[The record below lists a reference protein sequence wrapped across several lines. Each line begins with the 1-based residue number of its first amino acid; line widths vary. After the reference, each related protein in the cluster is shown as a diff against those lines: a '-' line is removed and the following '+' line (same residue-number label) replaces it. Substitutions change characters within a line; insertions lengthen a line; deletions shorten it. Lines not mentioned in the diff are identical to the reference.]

1 MGFSPLAVAGEQ
13 ILIVAQIIAAL
24 VWYVSLGIAVVVM
37 ALLLFRFIAERLGL
51 NPFSRMVYNLT
62 RPAGLLLTNMRNSR
76 FYYPLRRALKFD
88 PAYLMVI
95 LATAIVCYVVS
106 IVIGYLLSVIGGT
119 GRTLIALGDG
129 QVFSGLRFA
138 VGTLLL
144 GVIFYLLALMLLVFV
159 NWIFGLFTRAAHRA
173 LNRIGPLLNVFEF
186 GGVFAGWSF
195 MLLWIALSFAAAAVE
210 RIFLS

>member
-1 MGFSPLAVAGEQ
+1 MFAAQIVAG
-13 ILIVAQIIAAL
+13 L
-24 VWYVSLGIAVVVM
+24 VWYISLGVAIVVM
-37 ALLLFRFIAERLGL
+37 TLLLVRFVVEKLGI
-51 NPFSRMVYNLT
+51 NPFSRVAYNLT
-62 RPAGLLLTNMRNSR
+62 RPAGVLLANMRNSR

-95 LATAIVCYVVS
+95 LATAIVCYVIS
-106 IVIGYLLSVIGGT
+106 IGINYLLSVVSGA
-119 GRTLIALGDG
+119 GRSLIAFGDG
-129 QVFSGLRFA
+129 QVFTGLRLM

-144 GVIFYLLALMLLVFV
+144 AVIFYLLVLMLLVFV

-195 MLLWIALSFAAAAVE
+195 LLLWIALSFAAAAVE
-210 RIFLS
+210 RIFLT